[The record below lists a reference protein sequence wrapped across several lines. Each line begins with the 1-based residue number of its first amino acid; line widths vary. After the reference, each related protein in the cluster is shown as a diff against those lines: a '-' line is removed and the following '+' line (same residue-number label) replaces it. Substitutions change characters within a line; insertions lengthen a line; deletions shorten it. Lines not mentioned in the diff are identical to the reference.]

1 MATPVVDSATLL
13 SPECKAFRIKVIA
26 HLMAHEGLLSLD
38 DVKSRLAQL
47 MESASEAF
55 YLSGSTPSVVS
66 ANSHH
71 LCAWETI
78 SYHMSGKQDT

>member
-1 MATPVVDSATLL
+1 MATPAMDSASLL
-13 SPECKAFRIKVIA
+13 REELNAFRIKVIA
-26 HLMAHEGLLSLD
+26 HLMTHEGLFNLD

-71 LCAWETI
+71 LRAWETI